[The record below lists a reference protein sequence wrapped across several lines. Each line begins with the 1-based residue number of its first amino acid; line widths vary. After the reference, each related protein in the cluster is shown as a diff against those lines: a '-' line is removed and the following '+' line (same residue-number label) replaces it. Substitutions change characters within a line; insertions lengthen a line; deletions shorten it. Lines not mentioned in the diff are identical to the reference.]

1 MISLIAVSI
10 IAVHA
15 TWCMLCRRVSDGIIG
30 KLLYAGT
37 ALAALGYLSLPD
49 RSSQDLLNAT
59 FALVA
64 VRHFWM
70 KTYWLRILA
79 RLQMRKPE
87 RAQPTRRH

>member
-1 MISLIAVSI
+1 MISLIAVSV

-15 TWCMLCRRVSDGIIG
+15 TWCMLCRRVSDGVIG
-30 KLLYAGT
+30 KLLYAAT
-37 ALAALGYLSLPD
+37 ALAALGYLSQPSHD
-49 RSSQDLLNAT
+49 SQGLLNLS

-79 RLQMRKPE
+79 RLHSRKSE